1 MAKIRI
7 LPDILVS
14 KIAAGEVVER
24 PASVVKELVENS
36 LDAGAKFIKIELRAG
51 GKRYISVTDDGHGMS
66 RDDALMSLERHATS
80 KIKSIDDLFSL
91 ATLGFRGEALPSIAS
106 VSRFKLLTRQRDDNS
121 GTSIIIDGGKI
132 RRVDDAGCPFG
143 TAIEV
148 KNLFFNTPPRLRF
161 LKKNETELIRT
172 IEIIQREAISN
183 PDVGFEAINDDR
195 VVFKFEPKQKI
206 FERLKDIVNSKEIFD
221 VDFKSEGIKV
231 HGFLSSPLSNRTNT
245 QKLYTY
251 VNSRPVKDRFI
262 TRIIMDSYGKMLPSG
277 KFPQGALFIEIDSG
291 DVDVN
296 VHPTKHEIRFR
307 NQSHVGSIIK
317 QAIGNMLSTAPWMLG
332 YGDTLHKRDSS
343 FYEQKQGYIN
353 PRGFSDNAPPK
364 SYVNKEPFN
373 PAVNFEESFEEA
385 QRQPIPDTISVSN
398 ENSQQL
404 FKNPG
409 YFSSLKILGQV
420 GALYL
425 VCENEN
431 GLILID
437 QHAAHERVNYEKFK
451 KVYLESGKVQK
462 QDLLI
467 PEIVEVSPREI
478 KLFEKFVTELDELG
492 YGCELFGDS
501 AIRII
506 SIPAILEFQRP
517 SEVIVDLLAELDEFN
532 ESRSLADKFDLI
544 FATMACH
551 GSIRANQNLS
561 KEMIFALLQS
571 LDAAEFPHSCPH
583 GRPVARVVTFPEL
596 EKMFWRT

>member
-36 LDAGAKFIKIELRAG
+36 LDAGARFIKVELKAG

-91 ATLGFRGEALPSIAS
+91 GTLGFRGEALPSISS
-106 VSRFKLLTRQRDDNS
+106 VSRFRLLTRQDDNNS

-132 RRVDDAGCPFG
+132 RRVDDAGCPVG
-143 TAIEV
+143 TTIEV

-183 PDVGFEAINDDR
+183 PNVGFEVLNDER
-195 VVFKFEPKQKI
+195 TVFKFEPKPNI
-206 FERLKDIVNSKEIFD
+206 FERLKDIVNSKEIFEI
-221 VDFKSEGIKV
+221 DFNSEGIKV

-251 VNSRPVKDRFI
+251 VNSRPVKDRFL
-262 TRIIMDSYGKMLPSG
+262 TRIIMDSYGKMIPSG
-277 KFPQGALFIEIDSG
+277 KFPQGALFIEINSG

-307 NQSHVGSIIK
+307 NQSQVGSIIK

-332 YGDTLHKRDSS
+332 YGEKGGNS
-343 FYEQKQGYIN
+343 FYEQRQDYGNPQGYSGGMYTKN
-353 PRGFSDNAPPK
+353 FDK
-364 SYVNKEPFN
+364 KESFN
-373 PAVNFEESFEEA
+373 PVVNYEENFEEQQKHFTSETVPVNA
-385 QRQPIPDTISVSN
+385 DNSN
-398 ENSQQL
+398 QL
-404 FKNPG
+404 FENPG
-409 YFSSLKILGQV
+409 FFSGLKILGQA
-420 GALYL
+420 GALYI
-425 VCENEN
+425 VCENKN
-431 GLILID
+431 GLVLID

-451 KVYLESGKVQK
+451 KSYLESGIVQK
-462 QDLLI
+462 QELLI

-478 KLFEKFVTELDELG
+478 RLFEKFQAELDELG
-492 YGCELFGDS
+492 YECVLFGDS
-501 AIRII
+501 AIRIVAV
-506 SIPAILEFQRP
+506 PAIIESQRP
-517 SEVIVDLLAELDEFN
+517 SEIIVDLIAELEEFD

-551 GSIRANQNLS
+551 GSIRANHKLNT
-561 KEMIFALLQS
+561 EMIYALLKS

-583 GRPVARVVTFPEL
+583 GRPVARVITYPEL
-596 EKMFWRT
+596 EKMFGRT

>member
-36 LDAGAKFIKIELRAG
+36 LDAGANFIKVELRAG
-51 GKRYISVTDDGHGMS
+51 GKRYISVSDDGHGMS

-91 ATLGFRGEALPSIAS
+91 GTLGFRGEALPSIAS
-106 VSRFKLLTRQRDDNS
+106 VSRFRLLTRQKDDNS

-132 RRVDDAGCPFG
+132 RKVDDAGCPSG
-143 TAIEV
+143 TTIEV

-183 PDVGFEAINDDR
+183 PNVGFEVLNDER
-195 VVFKFEPKQKI
+195 IVFKFEPKPNI
-206 FERLKDIVNSKEIFD
+206 FERLKDIVNSKEIYEI
-221 VDFKSEGIKV
+221 DFTSEGIKV

-251 VNSRPVKDRFI
+251 VNSRPVKDRFL

-277 KFPQGALFIEIDSG
+277 KFPQGALFVEINSV

-332 YGDTLHKRDSS
+332 YGEKRDSS
-343 FYEQKQGYIN
+343 FYEQRQDYSN
-353 PRGFSDNAPPK
+353 PRGSSESFNPK
-364 SYVNKEPFN
+364 SYDKKEPYN
-373 PAVNFEESFEEA
+373 PVMNYEGNFEEPQKHFTSDTVPVFAEE
-385 QRQPIPDTISVSN
+385 SH
-398 ENSQQL
+398 QL
-404 FKNPG
+404 FENPG
-409 YFSSLKILGQV
+409 FFSSLKILGQA

-431 GLILID
+431 GLVLID

-451 KVYLESGKVQK
+451 KSFLESGKIQK

-467 PEIVEVSPREI
+467 PEIVEVSPGEI
-478 KLFEKFVTELDELG
+478 KLFEKYQSELDELG
-492 YGCELFGDS
+492 YECVFFGDS
-501 AIRII
+501 SIRIV
-506 SIPAILEFQRP
+506 SIPAMLESQKP
-517 SEVIVDLLAELDEFN
+517 SEIIVDLLAELEEFN

-551 GSIRANQNLS
+551 GSIRANQTLNT
-561 KEMIFALLQS
+561 EMIYALLQS

-583 GRPVARVVTFPEL
+583 GRPVARVVTYPEL
-596 EKMFWRT
+596 EKMFGRT

>member
-91 ATLGFRGEALPSIAS
+91 GTLGFRGEALPSIAS

-183 PDVGFEAINDDR
+183 PNVGFEAINDDR

-251 VNSRPVKDRFI
+251 VNSRPVKDRFV

-353 PRGFSDNAPPK
+353 PRGFSGNAPPK

-373 PAVNFEESFEEA
+373 PAVNFEENFEEA
-385 QRQPIPDTISVSN
+385 KRHFIPDTISVSD
-398 ENSQQL
+398 ENPQQL
-404 FKNPG
+404 FDNSG
-409 YFSSLKILGQV
+409 YFSSLKMPT
-420 GALYL
+420 GAP
-425 VCENEN
+425 
-431 GLILID
+431 GAGI
-437 QHAAHERVNYEKFK
+437 
-451 KVYLESGKVQK
+451 
-462 QDLLI
+462 
-467 PEIVEVSPREI
+467 
-478 KLFEKFVTELDELG
+478 
-492 YGCELFGDS
+492 
-501 AIRII
+501 
-506 SIPAILEFQRP
+506 
-517 SEVIVDLLAELDEFN
+517 
-532 ESRSLADKFDLI
+532 FDLI
-544 FATMACH
+544 CA
-551 GSIRANQNLS
+551 AN
-561 KEMIFALLQS
+561 
-571 LDAAEFPHSCPH
+571 C
-583 GRPVARVVTFPEL
+583 
-596 EKMFWRT
+596 

>member
-1 MAKIRI
+1 MANIRI

-36 LDAGAKFIKIELRAG
+36 LDAGALSVRIDLKAG

-80 KIKSIDDLFSL
+80 KIKSVDDLFSL

-106 VSRFKLLTRQRDDNS
+106 VCRFKMLTCRRDDVS
-121 GTSIIIDGGKI
+121 GTSIIIDGGTI
-132 RRVDDAGCPFG
+132 RRVDDAGCPPG
-143 TAIEV
+143 TTIEV
-148 KNLFFNTPPRLRF
+148 KNLFFNTPPRLKF

-172 IEIIQREAISN
+172 IEIVQREAVSN
-183 PDVGFEAINDDR
+183 PNVAFQMSNDDR
-195 VVFKFEPKQKI
+195 IVFKFEPKSSI
-206 FERLKDIVNSKEIFD
+206 FERLKDIVNSKEIFNIN
-221 VDFKSEGIKV
+221 FESEGIKV

-262 TRIIMDSYGKMLPSG
+262 TRVVMDSYGKMLPSG
-277 KFPQGALFIEIDSG
+277 KFPQGALFIELNSS

-332 YGDTLHKRDSS
+332 YGENINKAEVSS
-343 FYEQKQGYIN
+343 YVQKSGYRG
-353 PRGFSDNAPPK
+353 PGGFSAKVQPQNYSESWPGTPANNAG
-364 SYVNKEPFN
+364 EG
-373 PAVNFEESFEEA
+373 FEEFRENYNPEITTVPNEGPGPLFE
-385 QRQPIPDTISVSN
+385 S
-398 ENSQQL
+398 
-404 FKNPG
+404 PG
-409 YFSSLKILGQV
+409 YFSGLKILGQA
-420 GALYL
+420 GALYI

-431 GLILID
+431 GLVLID
-437 QHAAHERVNYEKFK
+437 QHAAHERVNYEKFRK
-451 KVYLESGKVQK
+451 GYLESGKIQK

-478 KLFEKFVTELDELG
+478 KLFEKFNSDLNELG

-501 AIRII
+501 AIRVL
-506 SIPAILEFQRP
+506 STPAILDSQNPTEA
-517 SEVIVDLLAELDEFN
+517 IVDLLGELEEYN

-544 FATMACH
+544 VATMACH
-551 GSIRANQNLS
+551 GSIRANQSLND
-561 KEMIFALLQS
+561 EMINALLKS
-571 LDAAEFPHSCPH
+571 LDEAEFPHSCPH

-596 EKMFWRT
+596 EKMFGRT

>member
-1 MAKIRI
+1 MSKIRI

-14 KIAAGEVVER
+14 KISAGEVVER
-24 PASVVKELVENS
+24 PASVVKELIENS

-51 GKRYISVTDDGHGMS
+51 GKRYMSVTDDGHGMS
-66 RDDALMSLERHATS
+66 RDDSLMSLERHATS

-91 ATLGFRGEALPSIAS
+91 GTLGFRGEALPSIAS
-106 VSRFKLLTRQRDDNS
+106 VSRFKLLSRQKGENS

-132 RRVDDAGCPFG
+132 RRVDDAGCPSG

-172 IEIIQREAISN
+172 IEIIQREAISK
-183 PDVGFEAINDDR
+183 PHVGFEVINDDR
-195 VVFKFEPKQKI
+195 VTLKFEPKEKI
-206 FERLKDIVNSKEIFD
+206 YERLKDIVNSKEIFD
-221 VDFKSEGIKV
+221 VNFKSDGVKV

-251 VNSRPVKDRFI
+251 VNSRPVKDRFV
-262 TRIIMDSYGKMLPSG
+262 TRLIMDSYGKMLPSG
-277 KFPQGALFIEIDSG
+277 KFPQGALFIEIDSE

-307 NQSHVGSIIK
+307 NQSHVGKIIK
-317 QAIGNMLSTAPWMLG
+317 QAIGNMLSTAPWLLG
-332 YGDTLHKRDSS
+332 YGDTLLRKDSS
-343 FYEQKQGYIN
+343 FYEQKQEYNTYREFPGNDPSKTYI
-353 PRGFSDNAPPK
+353 
-364 SYVNKEPFN
+364 NKEPFN
-373 PAVNFEESFEEA
+373 PAVNYEESFEET
-385 QRQPIPDTISVSN
+385 QNRFISDTTSFSN
-398 ENSQQL
+398 KDSQHL
-404 FKNPG
+404 FKNEG
-409 YFSSLKILGQV
+409 YFSSMKILGQV

-478 KLFEKFVTELDELG
+478 KLFEKFKADLDELG
-492 YGCELFGDS
+492 YRCELFGDS

-506 SIPAILEFQRP
+506 SIPAILESQKP

-544 FATMACH
+544 IATMACH

-561 KEMIFALLQS
+561 IEMISALLKS
-571 LDAAEFPHSCPH
+571 LDEADFPHSCPH
-583 GRPVARVVTFPEL
+583 GRPVTRVVTFPEL
-596 EKMFWRT
+596 EKMFGRT

>member
-66 RDDALMSLERHATS
+66 GDDALMSLERHATS

-91 ATLGFRGEALPSIAS
+91 VTLGFRGEALPSIAS

-183 PDVGFEAINDDR
+183 PDVGFETINDDR

-373 PAVNFEESFEEA
+373 PAVNFEENFEEA
-385 QRQPIPDTISVSN
+385 KRHFIPDTISVSD
-398 ENSQQL
+398 ENPQQL
-404 FKNPG
+404 FENSG

-478 KLFEKFVTELDELG
+478 KLFEKFMAELDELG

-506 SIPAILEFQRP
+506 SIPAILESQRP